1 MRETALAM
9 IALGLGTLWTVG
21 LMSLC
26 GLPFNLGNVFGF
38 PLVLGAGAEFGLNV
52 VLRYLEGREH
62 GGPLLPRSTFLA
74 VLFNG
79 LTTVVGFGSLM
90 TAAHRGIFG
99 LGLLLT
105 LGMIAT
111 LGASLIVLPVLL
123 GWAEP
128 RVTVEPTAV
137 EPRRPARAAAEDEAA

>member
-1 MRETALAM
+1 
-9 IALGLGTLWTVG
+9 V
-21 LMSLC
+21 
-26 GLPFNLGNVFGF
+26 V
-38 PLVLGAGAEFGLNV
+38 GAGAEFGVNV
-52 VLRYLEGREH
+52 VLRYVEGREH
-62 GGPLLPRSTFLA
+62 GGPLLPRGTFLA

-79 LTTVVGFGSLM
+79 LTTVAGFGSLM
-90 TAAHRGIFG
+90 IAAHRGIFG

-137 EPRRPARAAAEDEAA
+137 EQWRPARGAVSDEAA

>member
-1 MRETALAM
+1 M
-9 IALGLGTLWTVG
+9 
-21 LMSLC
+21 
-26 GLPFNLGNVFGF
+26 
-38 PLVLGAGAEFGLNV
+38 
-52 VLRYLEGREH
+52 
-62 GGPLLPRSTFLA
+62 
-74 VLFNG
+74 
-79 LTTVVGFGSLM
+79 
-90 TAAHRGIFG
+90 
-99 LGLLLT
+99 LT